1 MSTIDERR
9 EHASAGVALREE
21 EAWRDGFARPRVFL
35 QPIAA
40 PSALGLAGFSV
51 ATLMVSL
58 IQAGWL
64 GHWSDMGVVG
74 LFAMTFGGIAQFAA
88 GMWSYKARDV
98 VATVAHGMWGA
109 FWIAFGLLQIFI
121 LTGKIPA
128 PVPGAA
134 NYALGLWFFGLAYMT
149 GIAAFAA
156 LTENVAIA
164 ATFESLGIAAVLWT
178 LAVGS
183 GLSAAGWF
191 ISGIGNGWLGAGG
204 VLFVI
209 SAGLAAYVVLAMSLT
224 AMTKRTILPTGHF
237 KKDRNIPGRQPL
249 EAVELPWAEPGI
261 KQGQ

>member
-9 EHASAGVALREE
+9 ERAATGVALRDE

-51 ATLMVSL
+51 ATMMVAL

-74 LFAMTFGGIAQFAA
+74 LFAMMFGGVGQFMA
-88 GMWSYKARDV
+88 GMWAYRARDI
-98 VATVAHGMWGA
+98 VATLAHGMWGS
-109 FWIAFGLLQIFI
+109 FWIAFGLLQI
-121 LTGKIPA
+121 LTIVGKLPA
-128 PVPGAA
+128 PVPGHA
-134 NYALGLWFFGLAYMT
+134 NYALGLWFLGLAYMT
-149 GIAAFAA
+149 GIAA
-156 LTENVAIA
+156 VA
-164 ATFESLGIAAVLWT
+164 ATFESLGLASVLWT

-191 ISGIGNGWLGAGG
+191 LTGIGNGWLGVGG

-209 SAGLAAYVVLAMSLT
+209 SAGLAAYMVAAMCLT
-224 AMTKRTILPTGHF
+224 AITKRTILPTGHF
-237 KKDRNIPGRQPL
+237 KASRNVPGRQPL

>member
-9 EHASAGVALREE
+9 ERAAAGVALRDEG
-21 EAWRDGFARPRVFL
+21 AWRDGFARPRVFL

-51 ATLMVSL
+51 ATTMVAL

-64 GHWSDMGVVG
+64 GTWKDLGVVG

-88 GMWSYKARDV
+88 GMWAYKARDV
-98 VATVAHGMWGA
+98 VATVAHGMWGS
-109 FWIAFGLLQIFI
+109 FWIAFGLLQI
-121 LTGKIPA
+121 LTITGQLPA
-128 PVPGAA
+128 PVPGAP

-149 GIAAFAA
+149 GIAA
-156 LTENVAIA
+156 LA
-164 ATFESLGIAAVLWT
+164 ATFENLGIGAVLWT

-191 ISGIGNGWLGAGG
+191 LTGIGNGWLGAGG

-209 SAGLAAYVVLAMSLT
+209 SAGLAAYMVLAMSLV
-224 AMTKRTILPTGHF
+224 AMTGRTILPLGHY
-237 KKDRNIPGRQPL
+237 KKDANMPGGQP
-249 EAVELPWAEPGI
+249 VEPIQLAWAEPGV
-261 KQGQ
+261 KKGQ

>member
-9 EHASAGVALREE
+9 ERAGAGVALREE
-21 EAWRDGFARPRVFL
+21 DAWRDGFARPRVFL

-51 ATLMVSL
+51 ATIMVAL

-64 GHWSDMGVVG
+64 GSPTDLGVVG

-98 VATVAHGMWGA
+98 VATVAHGMWGS

-128 PVPGAA
+128 PVPGAS

-149 GIAAFAA
+149 GIAA
-156 LTENVAIA
+156 LA
-164 ATFESLGIAAVLWT
+164 ATFENLGIGAVLWT

-191 ISGIGNGWLGAGG
+191 ISGIGNGWLQAGG

-209 SAGLAAYVVLAMSLT
+209 SAGLAAYMVLAMSLVAAT
-224 AMTKRTILPTGHF
+224 QRTILPLGHY
-237 KKDRNIPGRQPL
+237 KKAANKPGGRPMEPIQL
-249 EAVELPWAEPGI
+249 AWAEPGV
-261 KQGQ
+261 KKGQ

>member
-9 EHASAGVALREE
+9 ERASTGVALRDEGE
-21 EAWRDGFARPRVFL
+21 WRDGFARPRVFL

-74 LFAMTFGGIAQFAA
+74 LFAMMFGGIAQFAA
-88 GMWSYKARDV
+88 GMWSYRARDI
-98 VATVAHGMWGA
+98 VATVAHGMWGS
-109 FWIAFGLLQIFI
+109 FWMAFGLLQI
-121 LTGKIPA
+121 LTIVGKLPA
-128 PVPGAA
+128 PVPGHP
-134 NYALGLWFFGLAYMT
+134 NSALGLWFLGLAYMT

-156 LTENVAIA
+156 M
-164 ATFESLGIAAVLWT
+164 FESIGIAAVLWT
-178 LAVGS
+178 LAAGS
-183 GLSAAGWF
+183 GLSSAGWF
-191 ISGIGNGWLGAGG
+191 LTGIGNGWLGAGG

-209 SAGLAAYVVLAMSLT
+209 SAGLAAYTVLAMCLM
-224 AMTKRTILPTGHF
+224 AITKRTVLPTGQL
-237 KKDRNIPGRQPL
+237 KKSANVPGRRPL
-249 EAVELPWAEPGI
+249 ESIQLPWAEPGV

>member
-1 MSTIDERR
+1 MSTIDQRR
-9 EHASAGVALREE
+9 ERAAAGVALRDEDV
-21 EAWRDGFARPRVFL
+21 WRDGFARPRVFL

-64 GHWSDMGVVG
+64 GSWSDMGVVG

-109 FWIAFGLLQIFI
+109 FWIAFGLVQIFI
-121 LTGKIPA
+121 LTGKLPA
-128 PVPGAA
+128 PVAGAP
-134 NYALGLWFFGLAYMT
+134 NTALGLWFFGLAYMT
-149 GIAAFAA
+149 GII
-156 LTENVAIA
+156 AIA
-164 ATFESLGIAAVLWT
+164 ATFENLGIAAVLWT

-191 ISGIGNGWLGAGG
+191 LTGIGSGWLGAGG
-204 VLFVI
+204 VVFVV
-209 SAGLAAYVVLAMSLT
+209 SAGLAAYMVLAMCLL
-224 AMTKRTILPTGHF
+224 AMTKRTILPLGHY
-237 KKDRNIPGRQPL
+237 KKDANLPGGRPL
-249 EAVELPWAEPGI
+249 EPIELGWGEPGV

>member
-1 MSTIDERR
+1 MSTVNERR
-9 EHASAGVALREE
+9 ERASAGVALHDGD
-21 EAWRDGFARPRVFL
+21 AWRDGFARPRVFL

-51 ATLMVSL
+51 ATTMVAL

-64 GHWSDMGVVG
+64 GTWKDLGVVG

-98 VATVAHGMWGA
+98 VATVAHGMWGS
-109 FWIAFGLLQIFI
+109 FWIAFGVLQI
-121 LTGKIPA
+121 LTITGQLPA
-128 PVPGAA
+128 PAPGAA

-149 GIAAFAA
+149 GIAA
-156 LTENVAIA
+156 LA
-164 ATFESLGIAAVLWT
+164 ATFENFGIALVLWT

-191 ISGIGNGWLGAGG
+191 LTGIGNGWLGAGG

-209 SAGLAAYVVLAMSLT
+209 SAGLAAYQVLAMSL
-224 AMTKRTILPTGHF
+224 ASASGRTILPLGHY
-237 KKDRNIPGRQPL
+237 KKDANKPGAQPMEPIQL
-249 EAVELPWAEPGI
+249 AWAEPGV
-261 KQGQ
+261 KKGQ

>member
-9 EHASAGVALREE
+9 ERASTGVALHDE

-51 ATLMVSL
+51 ATLMVSV

-88 GMWSYKARDV
+88 GMWSYRARDV
-98 VATVAHGMWGA
+98 VATLAHGMWGS
-109 FWIAFGLLQIFI
+109 FWLAFGLVQIFI
-121 LTGKIPA
+121 LVGKIPA
-128 PVPGAA
+128 PVPGEA

-156 LTENVAIA
+156 MA
-164 ATFESLGIAAVLWT
+164 ESIGIAAVLWT

-209 SAGLAAYVVLAMSLT
+209 SAGLAAYMVLAMCLT
-224 AMTKRTILPTGHF
+224 AATKRTILPTGHF
-237 KKDRNIPGRQPL
+237 KKDRNVPGRQPL
-249 EAVELPWAEPGI
+249 ETVELPWAEPGI

>member
-9 EHASAGVALREE
+9 ERASTGVAIRDE

-51 ATLMVSL
+51 ATMMVAL

-64 GHWSDMGVVG
+64 GTWKDLGVVG
-74 LFAMTFGGIAQFAA
+74 LFAMTFGGVAQFTA
-88 GMWSYKARDV
+88 GMWAYKARDV

-109 FWIAFGLLQIFI
+109 FWIAFGLLQIFTF
-121 LTGKIPA
+121 TGHLPA
-128 PVPGAA
+128 PVPGAP

-149 GIAAFAA
+149 GIVAFAA
-156 LTENVAIA
+156 MFEN
-164 ATFESLGIAAVLWT
+164 LGIAAVLWT

-191 ISGIGNGWLGAGG
+191 LTGIGNGWLGAGG

-209 SAGLAAYVVLAMSLT
+209 SAGLAAYMVLAMSLV
-224 AMTKRTILPTGHF
+224 AMAGRTILPLGHY
-237 KKDRNIPGRQPL
+237 KKDANKPGAQP
-249 EAVELPWAEPGI
+249 VEPIQLAWAEPGI
-261 KQGQ
+261 KKGQ

>member
-1 MSTIDERR
+1 MSTINERR
-9 EHASAGVALREE
+9 DRASAGVAPREE

-58 IQAGWL
+58 IQAGWI

-74 LFAMTFGGIAQFAA
+74 LFAMMFGGIAQFSA

-98 VATVAHGMWGA
+98 VATLAHGMWGA
-109 FWIAFGLLQIFI
+109 FWLAFGLLQIFI
-121 LTGKIPA
+121 IVGKIPA
-128 PVPGAA
+128 PVPGEA

-149 GIAAFAA
+149 GIAA
-156 LTENVAIA
+156 LA
-164 ATFESLGIAAVLWT
+164 ATAESLGIGAVLWT

-183 GLSAAGWF
+183 GLSATGWF

-204 VLFVI
+204 VLFII
-209 SAGLAAYVVLAMSLT
+209 SAGLAAYMVLAMCLT
-224 AMTKRTILPTGHF
+224 AATKRTILPTGHY
-237 KKDRNIPGRQPL
+237 KTERNVPGRQPL

>member
-1 MSTIDERR
+1 MSTVDQRR
-9 EHASAGVALREE
+9 ERASAGVPLRDEDV
-21 EAWRDGFARPRVFL
+21 WRDGFARPRVFL

-121 LTGKIPA
+121 LTGRLSA
-128 PVPGAA
+128 PVPGAP

-149 GIAAFAA
+149 GI
-156 LTENVAIA
+156 VATA
-164 ATFESLGIAAVLWT
+164 ATAENLGIAAVLWT

-183 GLSAAGWF
+183 GLSSAGWF

-204 VLFVI
+204 VLFII
-209 SAGLAAYVVLAMSLT
+209 SAGLAAYMVLAMSLL
-224 AMTKRTILPTGHF
+224 AMTKRTILPLGHY
-237 KKDRNIPGRQPL
+237 KKEANVPGRQPL
-249 EAVELPWAEPGI
+249 EAIELGWAEPGV